1 MTVRSRIVG
10 TAVLACSA
18 SLFVA
23 AESNADEPNNI
34 EPNTTDKQTWARVY
48 EECKGSI
55 MRVEIARPVD
65 GEWEVAVGSAFLIT
79 EDGYALTNVHVMGD
93 GQGDRKVVFHDGSS
107 YPFTII
113 GTSTK
118 MDAAL
123 IKIETRGKE
132 VTFKPLGIGRSNEL
146 RERQAVAALGNPGG
160 KGLTISSGIIT
171 GLNRGSSYEWGGAA
185 TWRDDMV
192 QVNARI
198 IGGNSGGPLIS
209 ERGDVIGLVCNSRP
223 RADRVSFALPIDA
236 VVQAVPEFVKVE
248 DRNDFVTGLVVDP
261 LVCPTVKKVVAGSAG
276 ETAGLRPDDVIVA
289 INGKKMA
296 TGMDYCLALLD
307 CAADEVL
314 TLSIRRKGAG
324 AILQKRLTLERVK
337 PMPPVAIEGLVN
349 GLDFKFYDASYQ
361 RVPDFQKLEPDESGT
376 TDAFRVDA
384 YAGRDGF
391 SMQFSGYVRVPADG
405 KYTFYARSD
414 DGSLL
419 FIGDRLVVD
428 NDGLHAPFEQG
439 GVVTLMAGHHAI
451 RVGYIEGA

>member
-223 RADRVSFALPIDA
+223 RADRVS
-236 VVQAVPEFVKVE
+236 
-248 DRNDFVTGLVVDP
+248 
-261 LVCPTVKKVVAGSAG
+261 
-276 ETAGLRPDDVIVA
+276 LRSP
-289 INGKKMA
+289 
-296 TGMDYCLALLD
+296 
-307 CAADEVL
+307 
-314 TLSIRRKGAG
+314 
-324 AILQKRLTLERVK
+324 
-337 PMPPVAIEGLVN
+337 
-349 GLDFKFYDASYQ
+349 
-361 RVPDFQKLEPDESGT
+361 
-376 TDAFRVDA
+376 
-384 YAGRDGF
+384 
-391 SMQFSGYVRVPADG
+391 SMR
-405 KYTFYARSD
+405 
-414 DGSLL
+414 
-419 FIGDRLVVD
+419 
-428 NDGLHAPFEQG
+428 
-439 GVVTLMAGHHAI
+439 
-451 RVGYIEGA
+451 